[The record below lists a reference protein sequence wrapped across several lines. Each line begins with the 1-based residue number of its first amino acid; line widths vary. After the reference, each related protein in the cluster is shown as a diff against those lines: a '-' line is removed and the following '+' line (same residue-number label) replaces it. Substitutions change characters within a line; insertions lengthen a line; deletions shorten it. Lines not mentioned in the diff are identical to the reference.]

1 MDARL
6 AQSCQVH
13 QYQHQKKILSNK
25 ESPPKSIQQLST
37 DSETEN
43 RDFTVVGRWK
53 STTRSSTR
61 RPPGSAAPPNPAPCH
76 SAPLPRSS
84 TASPGGD
91 MGGRWIYSDFGSIFP
106 KKLPPLPRMIWGGGR

>member
-43 RDFTVVGRWK
+43 RDFTVYEC
-53 STTRSSTR
+53 
-61 RPPGSAAPPNPAPCH
+61 PGLAPSGEMEIHNP
-76 SAPLPRSS
+76 LFN
-84 TASPGGD
+84 TASA
-91 MGGRWIYSDFGSIFP
+91 RQRC
-106 KKLPPLPRMIWGGGR
+106 PP